1 MIFKNLSLLCDFY
14 EFTMSNG
21 YLENGLDEQISYFD
35 VFFRKVPDDG
45 GFVVASGLN
54 SIINYIQNL
63 KFSKSDISYLRKTK
77 LFDEN
82 FLTYLANFKFQG
94 DIYSVRE
101 GEIVFAN
108 EPLLTVRAKVSQA
121 QLLETFISLSLNHQS
136 LIATKANRIARAAQG
151 RAVLEFGARRAQG
164 IDAALS
170 GARAAFIGGASAS
183 SCTLACKLYKIPV
196 SGTMAHSWVQM
207 FESEEEAFRKYCELY
222 PQKAILLIDTYNVL
236 QSGLVNA
243 IKIFKEKRDGLKE
256 FGVRI
261 DSGNLCELSKKV
273 RKILDDEGLKDCKI
287 IASGALDEYEIQKL
301 IKNGAKIDAFG
312 VGERL
317 ITAKSSPV
325 LGCVY
330 KLVASEGK
338 NGIKPAI
345 KISENTEKI
354 NNPHFKKLFRIYD
367 KKTKQALYDKLYLAD
382 EPIEKS
388 NDLLY
393 ENLHIQ
399 VFKDGEL
406 VYKCPNTQQSKE
418 YMLRQSAKFDREILA
433 LKKPKIYEVLLSEKL
448 EKLKNSL
455 LKTKGVL

>member
-183 SCTLACKLYKIPV
+183 SCTLACKLYNIPI

-243 IKIFKEKRDGLKE
+243 IKIFKEKRDSLKE

-418 YMLRQSAKFDREILA
+418 YTLRQSAKFDKEILA

>member
-1 MIFKNLSLLCDFY
+1 M
-14 EFTMSNG
+14 
-21 YLENGLDEQISYFD
+21 
-35 VFFRKVPDDG
+35 
-45 GFVVASGLN
+45 
-54 SIINYIQNL
+54 
-63 KFSKSDISYLRKTK
+63 
-77 LFDEN
+77 
-82 FLTYLANFKFQG
+82 
-94 DIYSVRE
+94 
-101 GEIVFAN
+101 
-108 EPLLTVRAKVSQA
+108 
-121 QLLETFISLSLNHQS
+121 
-136 LIATKANRIARAAQG
+136 
-151 RAVLEFGARRAQG
+151 
-164 IDAALS
+164 
-170 GARAAFIGGASAS
+170 
-183 SCTLACKLYKIPV
+183 
-196 SGTMAHSWVQM
+196 
-207 FESEEEAFRKYCELY
+207 
-222 PQKAILLIDTYNVL
+222 
-236 QSGLVNA
+236 NA
-243 IKIFKEKRDGLKE
+243 IKNFKEKRDSLKE

-418 YMLRQSAKFDREILA
+418 YMLRQSAKFDKEILA